1 MGGTLTIRHDRL
13 FFTSTASAWNVEDGR
28 SCRARCWVSEGMA
41 ARLPSVAGPSELALL
56 GWGDGWLVVV

>member
-13 FFTSTASAWNVEDGR
+13 FFTSTASAWNVGR
-28 SCRARCWVSEGMA
+28 DRLCRARCWVSEGTA
-41 ARLPSVAGPSELALL
+41 VWSPSVAGPSELALF